1 MPKYRNLQE
10 RLDLGFCDDD
20 DGGGDVGDVG
30 DGDVGDV
37 GDGGVGVD
45 DDLVTVDPGPGLWTV
60 EERELTNCHPRSG
73 RGYSQ
78 VSVLS

>member
-30 DGDVGDV
+30 DG
-37 GDGGVGVD
+37 GVGVD
-45 DDLVTVDPGPGLWTV
+45 DDLVTVGPGPGLWTV